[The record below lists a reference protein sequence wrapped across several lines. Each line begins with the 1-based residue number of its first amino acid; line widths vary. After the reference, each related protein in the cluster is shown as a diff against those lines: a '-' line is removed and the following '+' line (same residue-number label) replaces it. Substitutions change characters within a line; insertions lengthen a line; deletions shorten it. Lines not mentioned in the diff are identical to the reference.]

1 MTQCICD
8 LCKKPI
14 KAYDIKLSFLID
26 VDDKKKDQVDLHSS
40 CYYKFMAYAKKELI
54 DEEETDV

>member
-1 MTQCICD
+1 MKVYICD

-14 KAYDIKLSFLID
+14 TAFDIMMSFDVD
-26 VDDKKKDQVDLHSS
+26 VDDKKKDKVDLHSS
-40 CYYKFMAYAKKELI
+40 CYYKFMGYAKKELI